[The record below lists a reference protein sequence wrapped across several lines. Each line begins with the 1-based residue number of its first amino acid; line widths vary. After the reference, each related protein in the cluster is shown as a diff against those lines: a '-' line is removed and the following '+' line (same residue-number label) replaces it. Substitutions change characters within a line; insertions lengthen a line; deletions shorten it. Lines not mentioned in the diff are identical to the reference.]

1 MIVDSTEDRG
11 VKVFRARSVLAS
23 SNNRSP
29 TCYLTDSCRALKGHQ
44 QTRSKLSLMSLLF
57 TQKLFLNKIPQH
69 RVSKAFNQMT
79 KLELMELLAEL

>member
-1 MIVDSTEDRG
+1 MLPHRQ
-11 VKVFRARSVLAS
+11 L
-23 SNNRSP
+23 
-29 TCYLTDSCRALKGHQ
+29 SCALKGHQ

-57 TQKLFLNKIPQH
+57 TQKLFLNKIPQQ